1 MDVLLEKLKKIGL
14 EISKCYQCGT
24 CTGDCPVAK
33 IDYRFN
39 PRKIVL
45 ATSNESSVDTSLL
58 WMCATCYKCYRCPR
72 DVKPAEVIGVARKL
86 KAKEGE
92 SPKIA
97 KAFSELLKE
106 YGELPEFK
114 LVFSVKGF
122 GAIGM
127 MPFSAVREM
136 MRKGKISFRAKKS
149 KSADEVR
156 RIFEIVGDMNGR

>member
-1 MDVLLEKLKKIGL
+1 MDELSQMLKKIGV

-33 IDYRFN
+33 IDTRFN

-45 ATSNESSVDTSLL
+45 ATSNESHVDSNIL

-86 KAKEGE
+86 SVKEGQ
-92 SPKIA
+92 SPKVA
-97 KAFSELLKE
+97 KAFSDLIKE

-114 LVFSVKGF
+114 LVFTVKGL
-122 GAIGM
+122 GSIGM
-127 MPFSAVREM
+127 MPFSAVWEM
-136 MRKGKISFRAKKS
+136 MKKGKLNFRAKKS
-149 KSADEVR
+149 QSADEVR
-156 RIFEIVGDMNGR
+156 RIFEIVGDSNGR